1 MVLYQS
7 VIFLLTPRFLKSHW
21 QLTLK
26 VIPFHKLIRGFF
38 LLDFC
43 LIPVTFSAKY
53 NEFMSAKAQ
62 LQTNAITL
70 QPDVDSKESCKVL
83 VVVLIPLGYQSEPF
97 SLYP

>member
-7 VIFLLTPRFLKSHW
+7 VIFLLTPRFLKINW

-43 LIPVTFSAKY
+43 LIPVTFSAK
-53 NEFMSAKAQ
+53 
-62 LQTNAITL
+62 
-70 QPDVDSKESCKVL
+70 
-83 VVVLIPLGYQSEPF
+83 
-97 SLYP
+97 